1 MRSCN
6 SRIRRL
12 FVIIILAIV
21 IIIADSEI
29 SCENSV
35 YAYNNMLDEE
45 TIRLVYRDK
54 IKTLLDFLMEME
66 MSIESMKVGGN
77 VLYMANPVQFLDG
90 RKTIEKIMNSLNEII
105 EQRKNAD
112 RGDMQHYFDKLSD
125 AGKDLILFCEAI
137 LLYENNDDENID
149 KLFPMIEKVLYD
161 FEINGGVVDIEGILR
176 ANGIDD
182 EVVINRLKVAI
193 ERYFE
198 LNKMENLEAQTL
210 QMKPEDVQALSV
222 DKTSEDSEE
231 IEKDLPYKP
240 GYTSRENML
249 LAAASLVGKVR
260 YVWGGG
266 HLTTG
271 NIKGISPVWQEFFNL
286 YKDENGIDRGTCIQ
300 RNNGWCPIHGFDDSG
315 YSCTVRSR
323 LVNSVDD
330 YIKYA
335 KRYINIDILN
345 SEHFKELVND
355 SVDFTKEIHAHSLD
369 GLDCSGFASWLFNQI
384 DMEKIY
390 DSTAMGFVEATG
402 LTEIDYKDELLPGD
416 IFTWTKHIV
425 VIVGK
430 LEGSNNVYIVVES
443 APNMVK
449 FGVAYNTEEVSGD
462 EIEKAKKLALE
473 ANQLIGGIP
482 ETEEVKVYNM
492 DMVGYY
498 KDKDAKKIKR
508 YAKAARLGMKFIDED
523 IVIPEYDKRL
533 IDMSAN
539 EIIQYLIDRLPTKYL
554 SGIESYTGELFN
566 IEKHLIGDEEVE
578 VNQLVT
584 YLNVQLN

>member
-6 SRIRRL
+6 SRICRL
-12 FVIIILAIV
+12 FVIIILAVV
-21 IIIADSEI
+21 IIIADSGI
-29 SCENSV
+29 LGENSV

-66 MSIESMKVGGN
+66 ISIESVEVDGN
-77 VLYMANPVQFLDG
+77 VLHMANPVQFPDG

-105 EQRKNAD
+105 EQRKNAN

-125 AGKDLILFCEAI
+125 ARKDLILFCEAI

-149 KLFPMIEKVLYD
+149 KLFPIIEKVLYD

-198 LNKMENLEAQTL
+198 LNKMENSEAQTL
-210 QMKPEDVQALSV
+210 QVKPKDVQALSV

-266 HLTTG
+266 HLTTS
-271 NIKGISPVWQEFFNL
+271 NIKGINPVWQEFFNL

-449 FGVAYNTEEVSGD
+449 FGVAHNKKASER
-462 EIEKAKKLALE
+462 EIEIAKKLAFE
-473 ANQLIGGIP
+473 ANQLIGNIP
-482 ETEEVKVYNM
+482 RTEEVKVYNM
-492 DMVGYY
+492 DRAGYY
-498 KDKDAKKIKR
+498 REKETNEIKR
-508 YAKAARLGMKFIDED
+508 YAKAGRLSKKFIDEG
-523 IVIPEYDKRL
+523 IVIPEYGKRI

-539 EIIQYLIDRLPTKYL
+539 EILQYLIDRLPTEYL
-554 SGIESYTGELFN
+554 SGLENYRGELFD
-566 IEKHLIGDEEVE
+566 IDKHLKIDEEAGNDELKVDMDMQS
-578 VNQLVT
+578 N
-584 YLNVQLN
+584 

>member
-6 SRIRRL
+6 SRICRL
-12 FVIIILAIV
+12 FVIIILAVV
-21 IIIADSEI
+21 IIIADSGI
-29 SCENSV
+29 WGENSV

-66 MSIESMKVGGN
+66 VSIESVEVDGN
-77 VLYMANPVQFLDG
+77 VFYMANPVQFPDG
-90 RKTIEKIMNSLNEII
+90 GKTIEKIMNSLSEII

-112 RGDMQHYFDKLSD
+112 RGDMQYYFDKLSD
-125 AGKDLILFCEAI
+125 AGRDLILFCEAI
-137 LLYENNDDENID
+137 LLYENNDDENIN
-149 KLFPMIEKVLYD
+149 KLFPIIEKVLYD

-182 EVVINRLKVAI
+182 EVVINRLKVAM

-198 LNKMENLEAQTL
+198 LNKMENLEVQTL
-210 QMKPEDVQALSV
+210 QVKPEDVQALSV

-271 NIKGISPVWQEFFNL
+271 NIKGINPVWQEFFNL

-315 YSCTVRSR
+315 YSCTVKSSIIR
-323 LVNSVDD
+323 SVDD
-330 YIKYA
+330 YRRYA
-335 KRYINIDILN
+335 KKYISKNILD
-345 SEHFKELVND
+345 SEYFRQLIKN
-355 SVDFTKEIHAHSLD
+355 SVDFSKEIHAHSLD
-369 GLDCSGFASWLFNQI
+369 GLDCSGFVSWLFNQI
-384 DMEKIY
+384 DMDTIY

-402 LTEIDYKDELLPGD
+402 LTEIDYRGELLPGD
-416 IFTWTKHIV
+416 VFAWTKHIV

-430 LEGSNNVYIVVES
+430 VEGSNNVYIVVEA

-449 FGVAYNTEEVSGD
+449 FGVAYNGRVSKR
-462 EIEKAKKLALE
+462 EIEMAKKIVFE
-473 ANQLIGGIP
+473 VNQLIGNIP
-482 ETEEVKVYNM
+482 RTEEVKVYNM
-492 DMVGYY
+492 DRAGYY
-498 KDKDAKKIKR
+498 REEKTNEIKR
-508 YAKAARLGMKFIDED
+508 YAKAGRLSKKFIDEG
-523 IVIPEYDKRL
+523 IVIPEYGKRI

-539 EIIQYLIDRLPTKYL
+539 EILQYLIDRLPTEYL
-554 SGIESYTGELFN
+554 SGLENYRGELFD
-566 IEKHLIGDEEVE
+566 IDKHLKIDEEAGNDELKVDM
-578 VNQLVT
+578 NMQS
-584 YLNVQLN
+584 N

>member
-1 MRSCN
+1 VRSCN
-6 SRIRRL
+6 SRICRL
-12 FVIIILAIV
+12 FVIIILAVV
-21 IIIADSEI
+21 IIIADSGI
-29 SCENSV
+29 WGENSV

-66 MSIESMKVGGN
+66 VSIESVEVDGN
-77 VLYMANPVQFLDG
+77 VFYMANPVQFPDG
-90 RKTIEKIMNSLNEII
+90 GKTIEKIMNSLSEII

-112 RGDMQHYFDKLSD
+112 RGDMQYYFDKLSD
-125 AGKDLILFCEAI
+125 AGRDLILFCEAI
-137 LLYENNDDENID
+137 LLYENNDDENIN
-149 KLFPMIEKVLYD
+149 KLFPIIEKVLYD

-182 EVVINRLKVAI
+182 EVVINRLKVAM

-198 LNKMENLEAQTL
+198 LNKMENLEVQTL
-210 QMKPEDVQALSV
+210 QVKPEDVQALSV

-271 NIKGISPVWQEFFNL
+271 NIKGINPVWQEFFNL

-315 YSCTVRSR
+315 YSCTVKSSIIR
-323 LVNSVDD
+323 SVDD
-330 YIKYA
+330 YRRYA
-335 KRYINIDILN
+335 KKYISKNILD
-345 SEHFKELVND
+345 SEYFRQLIKN
-355 SVDFTKEIHAHSLD
+355 SVDFSKEIHAHSLD
-369 GLDCSGFASWLFNQI
+369 GLDCSGFVSWLFNQI
-384 DMEKIY
+384 DMDTIY

-402 LTEIDYKDELLPGD
+402 LTEIDYRGELLPGD
-416 IFTWTKHIV
+416 VFAWTKHIV

-430 LEGSNNVYIVVES
+430 VEGSNNVYIVVEA

-449 FGVAYNTEEVSGD
+449 FGVAYNGRVSKR
-462 EIEKAKKLALE
+462 EIEMAKKIVFE
-473 ANQLIGGIP
+473 VNQLIGNIP
-482 ETEEVKVYNM
+482 RTEEVKVYNM
-492 DMVGYY
+492 DRAGYY
-498 KDKDAKKIKR
+498 REEKTNEIKR
-508 YAKAARLGMKFIDED
+508 YAKAGRLSKKFIDEG
-523 IVIPEYDKRL
+523 IVIPEYGKRI

-539 EIIQYLIDRLPTKYL
+539 EILQYLIDRLPTEYL
-554 SGIESYTGELFN
+554 SGLENYRGELFD
-566 IEKHLIGDEEVE
+566 IDKHLKIDEEAGNDELKVDM
-578 VNQLVT
+578 NMQS
-584 YLNVQLN
+584 N